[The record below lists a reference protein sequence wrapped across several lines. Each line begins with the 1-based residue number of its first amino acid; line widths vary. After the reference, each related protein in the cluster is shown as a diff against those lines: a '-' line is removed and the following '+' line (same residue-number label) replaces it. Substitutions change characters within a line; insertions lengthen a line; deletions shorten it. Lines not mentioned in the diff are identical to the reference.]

1 MSNSLPVWGPDEHP
15 EHSPAKK
22 RSPWRMRLIEAE
34 RGFSFGF
41 KNGSAL
47 FGHIFVALVIVISGM
62 TFGLELWGWTTLIV
76 AMCCG
81 IASELFH
88 HSIRVLADSL
98 KEEQAKKAI
107 KLSAAGMMMVMLAA
121 GTVIVF
127 VLGSRL
133 SVMFSR

>member
-1 MSNSLPVWGPDEHP
+1 MSNSLPVWGPDEYP
-15 EHSPAKK
+15 ELPPAKK

-62 TFGLELWGWTTLIV
+62 TFGLQLWGWATLIV

-81 IASELFH
+81 IAAELFH
-88 HSIRVLADSL
+88 HAIRVLADSL
-98 KEEQAKKAI
+98 KQEQAEKAI
-107 KLSAAGMMMVMLAA
+107 KLSAAGMLMVMLAA
-121 GTVIVF
+121 AILIAF

-133 SVMFSR
+133 ILMFSR

>member
-15 EHSPAKK
+15 DLPPAKK
-22 RSPWRMRLIEAE
+22 RSPWRTRLIEAE
-34 RGFSFGF
+34 QGFSFGF

-47 FGHIFVALVIVISGM
+47 FGHIFIALVIVISAM
-62 TFGLELWGWTTLIV
+62 TFGLRLWGWAILIV

-81 IASELFH
+81 IAAELFH
-88 HSIRVLADSL
+88 HAIRVLADSL
-98 KEEQAKKAI
+98 KQEQAEKAI

-133 SVMFSR
+133 MLLIS

>member
-15 EHSPAKK
+15 EHAPEKK

-47 FGHIFVALVIVISGM
+47 FGHIFIALAIVISGM
-62 TFGLELWGWTTLIV
+62 TLGIQLWGWVTLIV

-88 HSIRVLADSL
+88 HSIHVLANSL
-98 KEEQAKKAI
+98 KQEQAEKAI
-107 KLSAAGMMMVMLAA
+107 RLSAAGMMMVMLAA
-121 GTVIVF
+121 STVIAF
-127 VLGSRL
+127 VLGIRL